1 MSKYN
6 GRCLFIFCVNYYLT
20 LLWEFIL
27 IRLTYR
33 IKLMKTVYN
42 GITNLQL
49 QLLDKLTDNFTK
61 DTFLI
66 FAKPCLFCL
75 LSFYAVM
82 VMQSHISINI
92 EVLFS
97 SLCLNVILA
106 ISVGIGYIKN
116 EIRNF
121 ESASEPVEYLFVLRA

>member
-1 MSKYN
+1 M
-6 GRCLFIFCVNYYLT
+6 
-20 LLWEFIL
+20 
-27 IRLTYR
+27 
-33 IKLMKTVYN
+33 
-42 GITNLQL
+42 LQ
-49 QLLDKLTDNFTK
+49 KNF
-61 DTFLI
+61 LV

-106 ISVGIGYIKN
+106 ISVGIGYMKN